1 MSHPKARL
9 TSDGPADRAV
19 DAFFLEI
26 LAGGEDLV
34 SVVLSLVCFLVFFFL
49 ALSIVPQELCSGCA
63 CSRILEEIL
72 GASFVLSHNLA
83 ASGC

>member
-1 MSHPKARL
+1 MAP
-9 TSDGPADRAV
+9 
-19 DAFFLEI
+19 
-26 LAGGEDLV
+26 LAGQWMLFLWRSLLGERVWYRLY
-34 SVVLSLVCFLVFFFL
+34 SLLYGFLCFFFL

-72 GASFVLSHNLA
+72 GASFVLSDNLA

>member
-34 SVVLSLVCFLVFFFL
+34 SVVLSLVCFLFFFFSGFVHCAAGVVQRVRL
-49 ALSIVPQELCSGCA
+49 QQDPGGDPWSIFCT
-63 CSRILEEIL
+63 
-72 GASFVLSHNLA
+72 F
-83 ASGC
+83 